1 MMRRTSA
8 VSTAEEELDRPWP
21 PGGRIESSRLIRSAS
36 VVLLLLALALPAR
49 SEEQKPRPGKTTS
62 HSWFLPYAGDQDVVL
77 SISSIEWG
85 SPDRWSF
92 TSRYVHMFDKKA
104 VRDHKLWLHS
114 LTVTAVPGASGG
126 RLGVGYGNVF
136 SRLALLSEARIV
148 LLRTW
153 GRPLVT
159 DVDRT
164 FVGAEV
170 RTSLTGVVNV
180 GTGYYWPISGN
191 DDRQDSFWG
200 FHVGIGI

>member
-1 MMRRTSA
+1 MS
-8 VSTAEEELDRPWP
+8 
-21 PGGRIESSRLIRSAS
+21 SSRMIRSAG
-36 VVLLLLALALPAR
+36 VALLLLVCALPAR
-49 SEEQKPRPGKTTS
+49 SAERVPMPRKTAG
-62 HSWFLPYAGDQDVVL
+62 HSWLLPYAGPQDVVL

-92 TSRYVHMFDKKA
+92 TSRYIHMFDRES
-104 VRDHKLWLHS
+104 VRDHKPWLHS
-114 LTVTAVPGASGG
+114 LTVSAIPGISGG

-136 SRLALLSEARIV
+136 SRLALLSEARVV

-159 DVDRT
+159 DADRT

-180 GTGYYWPISGN
+180 GTGYYWPVSG
-191 DDRQDSFWG
+191 DDGDRDGFWG
-200 FHVGIGI
+200 FHVGVGV